1 MKDVLWQGRSANVEN
16 MLIERVCRTCPVSRL
31 RSASPRTSVARV
43 ASFCTTIVTS
53 IEIVAAPKRASN
65 SKGIEIALRF
75 VGGRA
80 AGSTLSA
87 LASRD
92 TTVHGVGLLVV
103 EGIIDR
109 SGDGVLACAG
119 CETWRH

>member
-53 IEIVAAPKRASN
+53 IEIVAAPKKASN
-65 SKGIEIALRF
+65 SNGIKIALRF
-75 VGGRA
+75 HPARPAPHPVRDELLRA
-80 AGSTLSA
+80 
-87 LASRD
+87 
-92 TTVHGVGLLVV
+92 
-103 EGIIDR
+103 
-109 SGDGVLACAG
+109 VLAVVFFCNMYVVAAS
-119 CETWRH
+119 